1 MNAKKH
7 TKEKARAKREA
18 KQARRV
24 VNGIAIALVLLM
36 FILLGGY
43 YLLMS

>member
-7 TKEKARAKREA
+7 NKEKARAKREA

-24 VNGIAIALVLLM
+24 INGIAIVLVILM
-36 FILLGGY
+36 FMFCLAATLF
-43 YLLMS
+43 